1 MEEMETLM
9 RTLIAAAALA
19 LLAAAPAQA
28 HPGKAP
34 KNVLFFLADG
44 LGFNTSTAAR
54 IYAVGEDGNLTID
67 TLPES
72 AFVKTYARNAQVTD
86 SAAAM
91 SALMTGV
98 KADFGVVAMRGNSCK
113 DFRPA
118 ATLLELAKKRGLA
131 AGIVTNT
138 RITDA
143 TPAATYAHAC
153 HRNEE
158 MAIAAAMVPNGG
170 GYNKALGKGLDVA
183 LGGGAEF
190 FLPENLGGK
199 RTDGRNLMA
208 EMKAQGYTVAG
219 TATELAQ
226 AGPGKLLGLFGKSD
240 LAYDAERPPG
250 QPGLVEMTT
259 AAIDRLAR
267 HKQGFFLMVEGGLID
282 FALHDSLGKRA
293 LQETVVFD
301 QALKAA
307 IERMQA
313 LDPGLR
319 NTLIVVTSDHDH
331 TLLLNGYAKR
341 TGPTTPTQPGV
352 LGLVHGTSD
361 GGVRKDADGMPY
373 TIIGFGNG
381 ENRVQGSRASAPAL
395 TDAVVARDDYRY
407 EAAIRMPKWE
417 ETHGGADVYLGA
429 IGARA
434 ERFRGT
440 IDNTEV
446 FKLIKEAAQW

>member
-1 MEEMETLM
+1 MEILM
-9 RTLIAAAALA
+9 KMLFAATAAAVLTCAPALA
-19 LLAAAPAQA
+19 ADTKP
-28 HPGKAP
+28 P

-91 SALMTGV
+91 SALMTGE
-98 KADFGVVAMRGNSCK
+98 KADMGVVSMRGASCK
-113 DFRPA
+113 DYRPA
-118 ATLLELAKKRGLA
+118 TTLLELARKHGKA
-131 AGIVTNT
+131 VGIVTNT

-153 HRNEE
+153 DRSEE
-158 MAIAAAMVPNGG
+158 TSIAAAMVPKGK
-170 GYNKALGKGLDVA
+170 GYNKALGKGLDLA

-190 FLPENLGGK
+190 FLPAKQGGK
-199 RTDGRNLMA
+199 RKDGRNLVA
-208 EMKAQGYTVAG
+208 EMKRQGYIVVT
-219 TATELAQ
+219 TSEELAK
-226 AGPGKLLGLFGKSD
+226 AGQGRLLGLFGKSD
-240 LAYDAERPPG
+240 LNYDAERPAG
-250 QPGLVEMTT
+250 QPGLVEMTH
-259 AAIDRLAR
+259 AAIDRLA
-267 HKQGFFLMVEGGLID
+267 KQEQGFFLMVEGGLID

-307 IERMQA
+307 IGRMQEI
-313 LDPGLR
+313 DPGLK
-319 NTLIVVTSDHDH
+319 NTLIVTTSDHDH
-331 TLLLNGYAKR
+331 TMLLNGYAKR
-341 TGPTTPTQPGV
+341 TGPTTPSQPGV
-352 LGLVHGTSD
+352 LGLVYGTSD
-361 GGVRKDADGMPY
+361 GKVRKDADGMPY

-381 ENRVQGSRASAPAL
+381 ENRVKGGRAAAPAL
-395 TDAVVARDDYRY
+395 TDAIVTRDDYRY
-407 EAAIRMPKWE
+407 EATIRMPKWE
-417 ETHGGADVYLGA
+417 ETHGGTDVYLGA
-429 IGARA
+429 IGAGA
-434 ERFRGT
+434 ERFKGT

>member
-1 MEEMETLM
+1 MRMLM
-9 RTLIAAAALA
+9 AAAAAACLA
-19 LLAAAPAQA
+19 CAPALAAPA
-28 HPGKAP
+28 KAP
-34 KNVLFFLADG
+34 KNVLFFLGDG

-98 KADFGVVAMRGNSCK
+98 KTDFGVVSMQGK
-113 DFRPA
+113 DCSDYRPA
-118 ATLLELAKKRGLA
+118 TTLLELAKQHGKA
-131 AGIVTNT
+131 TGIVTNT

-153 HRNEE
+153 DRSEE
-158 MAIAAAMVPNGG
+158 LAIAAAMVPNGK
-170 GYNKALGKGLDVA
+170 GYNEALGKGLDLA

-190 FLPENLGGK
+190 FLPQQQGGK
-199 RTDGRNLMA
+199 RTDGRDLLA
-208 EMKAQGYTVAG
+208 EMKANGYILARSAG
-219 TATELAQ
+219 ELKA
-226 AGPGKLLGLFGKSD
+226 AGPGKLLGLFGNSD
-240 LAYDAERPPG
+240 LNYDAERPQG

-259 AAIDRLAR
+259 IAIDRLAR

-301 QALKAA
+301 QAIKAA
-307 IERMQA
+307 IERMRKI
-313 LDPGLR
+313 DPGLR
-319 NTLIVVTSDHDH
+319 NTLIVVTADHDH
-331 TLLLNGYAKR
+331 TLLLNGYARR
-341 TGPTTPTQPGV
+341 TGPTTATQPGV
-352 LGLVHGTSD
+352 LGLVYSTSD
-361 GGVRKDADGMPY
+361 GKPRKDADGMPF

-381 ENRVQGSRASAPAL
+381 ENRVNGSRASVAPL
-395 TDAVVARDDYRY
+395 TEATVTRDDYRY
-407 EAAIRMPKWE
+407 EATIRMPKWE
-417 ETHGGADVYLGA
+417 ETHGGTDVYLGA

-440 IDNTEV
+440 IDNTQV
-446 FKLIKEAAQW
+446 FKLIKEAAAW

>member
-1 MEEMETLM
+1 MK
-9 RTLIAAAALA
+9 TLIAAAAA
-19 LLAAAPAQA
+19 ACLLAAPALAETAP
-28 HPGKAP
+28 AP

-54 IYAVGEDGNLTID
+54 IYAVGEDGNLTMD

-91 SALMTGV
+91 SALMTGEKV
-98 KADFGVVAMRGNSCK
+98 DFGVVSMRGSSCK
-113 DFRPA
+113 DYRPA
-118 ATLLELAKKRGLA
+118 ATLLELAKKHGKA
-131 AGIVTNT
+131 VGIVTNT

-153 HRNEE
+153 DRSEE
-158 MAIAAAMVPNGG
+158 LAIAAAMVPKGK
-170 GYNKALGKGLDVA
+170 GYNQALGKGIDVA

-190 FLPENLGGK
+190 FLPAKAGGK
-199 RTDGRNLMA
+199 RADGRDLVR
-208 EMKAQGYTVAG
+208 EMKAQGYRVVRSSD
-219 TATELAQ
+219 ELRQ
-226 AGPGKLLGLFGKSD
+226 AGQGKLLGLFGKSD
-240 LAYDAERPPG
+240 LVYDAERPDG
-250 QPGLVEMTT
+250 QPGLVEMSN
-259 AAIDRLAR
+259 AAIDRLAK

-282 FALHDSLGKRA
+282 FALHDSLAKRA

-307 IERMQA
+307 IERMEK
-313 LDPGLR
+313 LDPGLK

-341 TGPTTPTQPGV
+341 TGPTTATQPGV
-352 LGLVHGTSD
+352 LGLVYGTSD
-361 GGVRKDADGMPY
+361 GKARKDADGMPY

-381 ENRVQGSRASAPAL
+381 ENRINGSRATGPLL
-395 TDAVVARDDYRY
+395 TDEMVTRDDYRY
-407 EAAIRMPKWE
+407 ESTVRMPKWE
-417 ETHGGADVYLGA
+417 ETHGGTDVYLGA